1 MRVLILIW
9 IVSGLLLGPQACT
22 LAEDGGGSVSSL
34 FGVSDEEVEK
44 KKKKKKRKKK
54 RKKRKIKQQSEL
66 PQFQRAE
73 PDYQSSTMGS
83 SNQCFYSFH
92 GWASNLIYKE
102 GVSSADNMIHHEIAV
117 RMIVNGRNLV
127 QLDVRHKAYRATKYN
142 TEGGTASGDNLVV
155 DTDSGV
161 WTESLERYTAHSND
175 VNFKGTIQIMKNG
188 VDHGG
193 VYYGQL
199 VLNKAGDGFTG
210 FDNHLIYY
218 PASSSTTYHVYM
230 YSNNWQKDA
239 AWWTSIGGAESSL
252 CGSTA
257 VAVDT
262 ATHPPM
268 PAACLAHQDMPC
280 SDGYQIAFSPPRL
293 RDMRRSGKVTLM
305 TKLRCGQR
313 LVYRGRASC
322 AAMTISRKYDEAE
335 WEGYQAYSSGCWAG
349 KRLSKGEHYYNNC
362 GFEAEPAGSLTNF
375 RYRACTTVSGEQVCE
390 ETPPFDVVE

>member
-22 LAEDGGGSVSSL
+22 LAEEGGGSVSSL
-34 FGVSDEEVEK
+34 FGVSDEAVEK
-44 KKKKKKRKKK
+44 EKKKRKKK
-54 RKKRKIKQQSEL
+54 RKKRKIKQQPEL
-66 PQFQRAE
+66 APFQRAE
-73 PDYQSSTMGS
+73 TDYQPSTMGS
-83 SNQCFYSFH
+83 SNKCFYSYH
-92 GWASNLIYKE
+92 GWVINGIYKE
-102 GVSSADNMIHHEIAV
+102 GVRTGGSPAVQEIAV
-117 RMIVNGRNLV
+117 RIIVNGRKLV

-142 TEGGTASGDNLVV
+142 PESGTASGDNLVV

-161 WTESLERYTAHSND
+161 WGGYETYTAHSND

-230 YSNNWQKDA
+230 YRNNWKDA

-257 VAVDT
+257 VTADT

-268 PAACLAHQDMPC
+268 PAACLEHQDMPC

-293 RDMRRSGKVTLM
+293 QDMRRSGKVTLM
-305 TKLRCGQR
+305 TKLRCGRR
-313 LVYRGRASC
+313 LVYRGRTSC
-322 AAMTISRKYDEAE
+322 AAMTISRKYDEAD
-335 WEGYQAYSSGCWAG
+335 WEGYRAYSSGCWAG
-349 KRLSKGEHYYNNC
+349 KRLSKGEHYYWHC

-375 RYRACTTVSGEQVCE
+375 RYRACTTIGSEQVCE